1 MLLTR
6 SPLYSLPEGNFPAR
20 LACVRHAASVRSEP
34 GSNSPVKIDRGEG
47 SAPSPSMHDR
57 VNCRARK
64 RSSHAYQIS
73 GLPRISDTAYTYS
86 LDFKDR
92 RHERREARLRAIWES
107 LA

>member
-34 GSNSPVKIDRGEG
+34 GSNSPVETIGTDPRGESETKRFFAVAEATVFEDPRTHSRPELSRG
-47 SAPSPSMHDR
+47 
-57 VNCRARK
+57 RK
-64 RSSHAYQIS
+64 RI
-73 GLPRISDTAYTYS
+73 LTYS

-92 RHERREARLRAIWES
+92 CHDGQTALS
-107 LA
+107 T